1 MWLLIESF
9 SLDRAVYFLPSREIS
24 SAFLS
29 FALLSPCSALLC
41 VSLFLFRAPSSAN
54 ARGISVARVTQTEI
68 SSQSRCSD

>member
-24 SAFLS
+24 LRFSLSLS
-29 FALLSPCSALLC
+29 FPRVPRSPLC
-41 VSLFLFRAPSSAN
+41 VPFSLSCSNSAN

-68 SSQSRCSD
+68 SSQSLQ